1 MDLQF
6 YIGKALFMFPRKEV
20 LDAQDGSWSIILQ
33 GAGPC
38 TQWMQNHTMA
48 DIGPPASPH
57 EATSILLSFNLDSS
71 HGVWASAHTLHQHKL
86 A

>member
-33 GAGPC
+33 GARPC
-38 TQWMQNHTMA
+38 TQ
-48 DIGPPASPH
+48 
-57 EATSILLSFNLDSS
+57 
-71 HGVWASAHTLHQHKL
+71 
-86 A
+86 